1 MAEDSATIVTGS
13 KLTRSLAGI
22 SLLEDLDADAIAAV
36 EEACKW
42 RRYQSGERLFARG
55 SMGKEVFFIVQGG
68 VQILGVADTGREIT
82 LAHVLAGD
90 TVGEMAA
97 IDGQPRSANVIA
109 TEDSLV
115 AVLDAASFIELLK
128 QFGTISFGLLQ
139 RLSMMVR
146 TSGDRV
152 VELSVLEAKQRVC
165 SELLRLSKLVP
176 SVDDLWGIEP
186 LPSLRQIAGSAG
198 TTREITANTLSQL
211 YARNIANRKGENLYI
226 ADRKALEEFAK
237 ASL

>member
-1 MAEDSATIVTGS
+1 
-13 KLTRSLAGI
+13 
-22 SLLEDLDADAIAAV
+22 
-36 EEACKW
+36 
-42 RRYQSGERLFARG
+42 
-55 SMGKEVFFIVQGG
+55 
-68 VQILGVADTGREIT
+68 
-82 LAHVLAGD
+82 
-90 TVGEMAA
+90 VGEMAA